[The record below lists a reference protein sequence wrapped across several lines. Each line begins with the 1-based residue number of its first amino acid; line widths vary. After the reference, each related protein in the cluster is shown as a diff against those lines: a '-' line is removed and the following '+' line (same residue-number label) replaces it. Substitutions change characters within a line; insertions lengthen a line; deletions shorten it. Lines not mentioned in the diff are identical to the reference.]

1 MVGLKDYRIHSVVY
15 NKLLNFEAQYIV
27 CIDSN

>member
-1 MVGLKDYRIHSVVY
+1 MVCLQDYRIHSVVY

-27 CIDSN
+27 CLDRN